1 MTGEAARALM
11 QSEALTN
18 ILGAELTGA
27 DAGKSVMLSINESTK
42 RGYLIEKDAPVPAR
56 ANHVCF
62 IAKFSEITLVP
73 RQIIEIP
80 VWWFH
85 RQGNQAAQF
94 CEDHKAKIKACQGDV
109 ANLLSMRRNRV
120 FAVASG
126 LGDVL
131 DRNVLQTPMRASL
144 QFMVRRDTGTS
155 YLVLSHGSGASYV
168 LRQLGMAQ
176 FTDIG
181 DQMAGRQQALRDVWE
196 KQKLEGSGVT
206 MTRHEWGELS
216 ISLMDQTPARSN
228 LISAA
233 IRDGKTRKEAEDL
246 ADKAALLAQMR
257 SMPPQ

>member
-1 MTGEAARALM
+1 MTGEAARALL
-11 QSEALTN
+11 QSEGLTN

-27 DAGKSVMLSINESTK
+27 DGGSSVLLSLNERTK

-56 ANHVCF
+56 ANKVCF
-62 IAKFSEITLVP
+62 LAKFSEITLVP
-73 RQIIEIP
+73 RKITEIP

-85 RQGNQAAQF
+85 GQGNQAAQF
-94 CEDHKAKIKACQGDV
+94 CEEHKTKIKACQGDV
-109 ANLLSMRRNRV
+109 ANLLSMRRNGV

-126 LGDVL
+126 FGDVM
-131 DRNVLQTPMRASL
+131 DPNVTRTPIRASL
-144 QFMVRRDTGTS
+144 QFMVRRDNGTS

-168 LRQLGMAQ
+168 MRQLGLAQ

-181 DQMAGRQQALRDVWE
+181 DQMAGRQQASRDVWE

-228 LISAA
+228 LVSSAV
-233 IRDGKTRKEAEDL
+233 RGGKTQKEAEDL